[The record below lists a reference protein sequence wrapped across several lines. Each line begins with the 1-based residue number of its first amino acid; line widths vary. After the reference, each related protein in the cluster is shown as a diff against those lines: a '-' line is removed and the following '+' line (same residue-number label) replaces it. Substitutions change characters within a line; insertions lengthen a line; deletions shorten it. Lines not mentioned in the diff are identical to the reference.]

1 MFASDYREKAREALR
16 GKWKRMAL
24 MLLLATL
31 LGAGGGLSVS
41 GILDVSSNLNLN
53 GAANAQ
59 LRRML
64 TVLSGIAV
72 FSSLWALFMGSWVNV
87 GLFGLGCRVLDG
99 EQPRAGMLFPKGVYA
114 KCVGMSILRSLIV
127 FAWSLLLVV
136 PGIIAAYRY
145 AMADYILAK
154 HPEMG
159 VMEAL
164 NASKECMQGRKGR
177 LFCLQFSFIG
187 WMLLTEVPIY
197 VVLLLATPILTVL
210 GRNAGLTAVI
220 VLMALCVLAMMVA
233 SLFLNAYMHMASVI
247 FFRNAERPQ
256 EWQQQA
262 QQGWSE
268 SQEWYGGESAAESG
282 TEGAAVE
289 DSGYRVTSLTA
300 DETVAKDVFMQHGC
314 SRKRMRDEGVL
325 EEYEALRVDSSFE
338 LRWLREYANALM
350 LRFSREP
357 ETLDEILDLAS
368 EYAMDDLL
376 TRALERIDRHIRQQ
390 SLPDVEILNMAGR
403 VLALVVSGTF
413 DEHPDFMRRR
423 REQVSDMADRLE
435 VRLREQNPDGDWQ
448 RTLQLVR
455 QMCSQV

>member
-1 MFASDYREKAREALR
+1 MFASDFREKAREALR
-16 GKWKRMAL
+16 GKWKRVAL
-24 MLLLATL
+24 LLLLATL
-31 LGAGGGLSVS
+31 LGAGGGISIS
-41 GILDVSSNLNLN
+41 SILDVGSNLNLD

-64 TVLSGIAV
+64 TVLATLTAC
-72 FSSLWALFMGSWVNV
+72 SSLWALFMGSWVNV
-87 GLFGLGCRVLDG
+87 GLYGMGCRVLDG
-99 EQPRAGMLFPKGVYA
+99 ETPRAGMLFPKGIYW

-145 AMADYILAK
+145 AMADYILAQ

-164 NASKECMQGRKGR
+164 NASKQCMQGRKGR

-187 WMLLTEVPIY
+187 WMLLTMVPLY
-197 VVLLLATPILTVL
+197 AVSLLAAPLLSVL
-210 GRNAGLTAVI
+210 GRDAALVSMI
-220 VLMALCVLAMMVA
+220 VLMVLCVLAMEVA
-233 SLFLNAYMHMASVI
+233 NLFLSAYMHMASVA

-262 QQGWSE
+262 RQGWEENYADSDPE
-268 SQEWYGGESAAESG
+268 AEAAYDEAPAG
-282 TEGAAVE
+282 
-289 DSGYRVTSLTA
+289 DPDRRVTSLTA

-357 ETLDEILDLAS
+357 EALDEILELAA

-403 VLALVVSGTF
+403 VLALVVSGIF
-413 DEHPDFMRRR
+413 DEHPDYVRRR

-455 QMCSQV
+455 QMCGQA

>member
-64 TVLSGIAV
+64 TILATLSACSG
-72 FSSLWALFMGSWVNV
+72 LWALFMGSWVNV
-87 GLFGLGCRVLDG
+87 GLYDLGCRVLDG
-99 EQPRAGMLFPKGVYA
+99 ETPRAGMLFPKEIYW

-127 FAWSLLLVV
+127 FAWSLLLVI
-136 PGIIAAYRY
+136 PGIIAGYRY
-145 AMADYILAK
+145 AMADYILVQ

-177 LFCLQFSFIG
+177 LFCLQISFIG
-187 WMLLTEVPIY
+187 WMLLTEAPFYAVT
-197 VVLLLATPILTVL
+197 LLAAPLLAVL
-210 GRNAGLTAVI
+210 GRNAALVAMI
-220 VLMALCVLAMMVA
+220 VLMALCLLATAVA
-233 SLFLNAYMHMASVI
+233 NLFLSAYMHMASVI

-256 EWQQQA
+256 EWQRQA
-262 QQGWSE
+262 RQGWDENDGDSDPE
-268 SQEWYGGESAAESG
+268 AEDAYDEAPAG
-282 TEGAAVE
+282 
-289 DSGYRVTSLTA
+289 DPDRRVTSLTA
-300 DETVAKDVFMQHGC
+300 DETVARDVFMQHGC
-314 SRKRMRDEGVL
+314 SRKRLRDEGVL

-357 ETLDEILDLAS
+357 EALDEILELAA

-413 DEHPDFMRRR
+413 DEHPDYVRRR
-423 REQVSDMADRLE
+423 REQVLDMADRLE
-435 VRLREQNPDGDWQ
+435 ARLRETNPDGDWQ

-455 QMCSQV
+455 QMCSQA

>member
-1 MFASDYREKAREALR
+1 MFASDYRAMARQALR
-16 GKWKRMAL
+16 GKWIRTAL
-24 MLLLATL
+24 LLLLAAL
-31 LGAGGGLSVS
+31 LGAGGGISIGSVLDAGSSMNGS
-41 GILDVSSNLNLN
+41 GISPEM
-53 GAANAQ
+53 
-59 LRRML
+59 RRML
-64 TVLSGIAV
+64 AAFGSVALAAN
-72 FSSLWALFMGSWVNV
+72 LWSLFMGSWVNV
-87 GLFGLGCRVLDG
+87 GQYAMGDRVLDG
-99 EQPRAGMLFPKGVYA
+99 ETPRAGMLFPKGIYW
-114 KCVGMSILRSLIV
+114 KCVGVSILRSLIV

-136 PGIIAAYRY
+136 PGIVAAYRY
-145 AMADYILAK
+145 AMADYILAQ

-164 NASKECMQGRKGR
+164 NASKQCMQGRKGR

-197 VVLLLATPILTVL
+197 AVMLLAAPLLSVL
-210 GRNAGLTAVI
+210 GRDAALVAVI

-233 SLFLNAYMHMASVI
+233 SLFLSAYMHMASVI

-256 EWQQQA
+256 EWQRQA
-262 QQGWSE
+262 RQGWDENDGDSDPE
-268 SQEWYGGESAAESG
+268 AEAAYDEAPAG
-282 TEGAAVE
+282 
-289 DSGYRVTSLTA
+289 DPDRRVTSLTA
-300 DETVAKDVFMQHGC
+300 DETVARDVFMQHGC
-314 SRKRMRDEGVL
+314 SRKRLRDEGVL

-357 ETLDEILDLAS
+357 EALDEILELAA

-376 TRALERIDRHIRQQ
+376 TRALERVDRHIRQQ

-413 DEHPDFMRRR
+413 DEHPDYVRRR

-435 VRLREQNPDGDWQ
+435 VRLREQSPDGDWQ

-455 QMCSQV
+455 QMCGQI